1 MLGNMA
7 HLNSET
13 SDVCN
18 IYPHFTNTETD
29 TEWLSKLLKIICLLS
44 GGVRTPI
51 LVFQVELI
59 LIHGFCI
66 CTFAYFLKFAC
77 CSKIN
82 THSTFLVLYR
92 PVQNGKKPESPIVHI
107 PSCG

>member
-1 MLGNMA
+1 MSGNMT

-18 IYPHFTNTETD
+18 IYPHFTNMETD
-29 TEWLSKLLKIICLLS
+29 TERLRNLLKIICLLS
-44 GGVRTPI
+44 GRVRTPI

-77 CSKIN
+77 HTKIN
-82 THSTFLVLYR
+82 TCSTFLVIHR
-92 PVQNGKKPESPIVHI
+92 HVQNDKKPESPIVHI
-107 PSCG
+107 LSCG